1 MKKALPRREWE
12 SEMRKIVVIVGIAI
26 FILAA
31 ILGLLRMVVG
41 GGEDTWICVEGQWV
55 KHGVPRVPMPERPCG
70 K

>member
-12 SEMRKIVVIVGIAI
+12 SEMKKIVVIVGIAI

-41 GGEDTWICVEGQWV
+41 GGEDTWICVKGEWV
-55 KHGVPRVPMPERPCG
+55 KHGVPLRPMPETGCG
-70 K
+70 D